1 MSRQD
6 KATTERNARIL
17 RDLVK
22 QPDNKSCADCR
33 KNDAR
38 WASWNLGVFLCIRC
52 SGIHR
57 SMGTHISKV
66 KSIDLDIWT
75 PEQMENIQ
83 RWGNRRANLYWEK
96 HLKAGHVPPDHKIES
111 FIRSKYESRRWAMEG
126 PQPRDPSVLENGGG
140 SAPAAEIPRP
150 TPTSTSTAAPPQP
163 APKSHQSHPLLS
175 RTAKPVPSPAPAAPA
190 PIVDLFGSDEPPSL
204 AAPVNTT
211 QAPSQAQ
218 TTSAAAAPGS
228 TAGSQ
233 PPQPTQTQAPAPAQ
247 GSSIFDLDF
256 RTPTPQSQPQQQP
269 KNAKADIM
277 SLFSSSTSPPITS
290 VPPNLGGGGFFNS
303 SQSTIQNQNQF
314 GNWNGGIT
322 SSAPPQASYQ
332 PTQTQLPTSQS
343 GGWGGIQMDQNAWG
357 SNNAT
362 STQQHQQPS
371 QQTQFQQHPPQQQQQ
386 QQQQSGFGAGANPW
400 GSSGNIT
407 SNDPWQ
413 TSTGNVNNS
422 GGGGGGG
429 GFFVNSN
436 SNGLQS
442 QVQQKKDDRDP
453 FANIW
458 G

>member
-75 PEQMENIQ
+75 PEQMESIQ
-83 RWGNRRANLYWEK
+83 KWGNRLANMYWEK

-126 PQPRDPSVLENGGG
+126 PQPRDPSVLEQGGG
-140 SAPAAEIPRP
+140 SAAHAEAPRP
-150 TPTSTSTAAPPQP
+150 TPTSSVPPPAPAAAP
-163 APKSHQSHPLLS
+163 KTHPLLS
-175 RTAKPVPSPAPAAPA
+175 RSTAKAAPPPAPM
-190 PIVDLFGSDEPPSL
+190 VDLFGSDEPPSL
-204 AAPVNTT
+204 APPVTTAPP
-211 QAPSQAQ
+211 QSR
-218 TTSAAAAPGS
+218 
-228 TAGSQ
+228 
-233 PPQPTQTQAPAPAQ
+233 PQPTQAAPASTAGVQPPAPTG

-256 RTPTPQSQPQQQP
+256 RTPTPSSTNNTQQQQSQAQAQG

-277 SLFSSSTSPPITS
+277 SLFSSTSPTS
-290 VPPNLGGGGFFNS
+290 TTSAPPPNIGGGFFNS
-303 SQSTIQNQNQF
+303 QPAPNQNQF
-314 GNWNGGIT
+314 GSWNGGIT
-322 SSAPPQASYQ
+322 NSAPPQPPSYA
-332 PTQTQLPTSQS
+332 QTQSALPSSSS
-343 GGWGGIQMDQNAWG
+343 GGWGGIQVDQNAWG
-357 SNNAT
+357 APT
-362 STQQHQQPS
+362 SS
-371 QQTQFQQHPPQQQQQ
+371 QPQQQQQ
-386 QQQQSGFGAGANPW
+386 YHQAPATAPAQTQGQGGFGGDLWGGNASSDPWASTGNNAGTGVGGGNGFFGSSNGIQQQQP
-400 GSSGNIT
+400 
-407 SNDPWQ
+407 
-413 TSTGNVNNS
+413 
-422 GGGGGGG
+422 
-429 GFFVNSN
+429 
-436 SNGLQS
+436 
-442 QVQQKKDDRDP
+442 KKDDRDP